1 MLFLAFLYKGT
12 LMLRQSGLR
21 TGRRTEWNVFSFVR
35 RPFLVP
41 VCFLL
46 SLPVHGNHTS
56 PTPYILSQ
64 RQEKKMA
71 ALNSVSSVSI
81 LGCSLD
87 LNKTEVTVDFK
98 SQYIMCT

>member
-21 TGRRTEWNVFSFVR
+21 AGRRTEWNVFSFVR

-56 PTPYILSQ
+56 PTPYIVSQ
-64 RQEKKMA
+64 RQEKEMA
-71 ALNSVSSVSI
+71 AVSSVSI

-87 LNKTEVTVDFK
+87 LNKNKVTVDFK